1 MSDQKK
7 SAGDADLA
15 AGRLKS
21 YGRRGGRALS
31 HRQQQLLDIVLPR
44 IRVPIGADPLNP
56 RDMFPEADKIWLEI
70 GFGGGE
76 HPVAQAAG
84 NPDAGLIAS
93 EVFFEGI
100 AKCLTAIEARKLENI
115 RLWDE
120 DARILLDAFEP
131 ACIDRIFILFPDP
144 WPKARHHKRR
154 LVQPDFLDQLA
165 RVLRPGGTVRFAT
178 DVADYAAEAEGHFGR
193 HPRFER
199 LIRRDGDAR
208 QVPPDHFQT
217 RYETKQLG
225 DIEPVFFDFVCV

>member
-1 MSDQKK
+1 MTEQKK
-7 SAGDADLA
+7 FPGGHDLA

-31 HRQQQLLDIVLPR
+31 HRQQQLLDIILPR
-44 IRVPIGADPLNP
+44 IRVPVGDKPVKPA
-56 RDMFPEADKIWLEI
+56 DMFPGASKIWLEI

-76 HPVAQAAG
+76 HPVAQATAH
-84 NPDAGLIAS
+84 PDAGLIAS

-100 AKCLTAIEARKLENI
+100 AKCLTAIEARQLGNI

-120 DARILLDAFEP
+120 DARTLLDAFEP

-144 WPKARHHKRR
+144 WPKAKHHKRR

-178 DVADYAAEAEGHFGR
+178 DVADYAAEAEDHFSR
-193 HPRFER
+193 HPRFDR
-199 LIRRDGDAR
+199 VVPYGADAR
-208 QVPPDHFQT
+208 QVPADHFQT
-217 RYETKQLG
+217 RYETKRLG
-225 DIEPVFFDFVCV
+225 DIEPVFFDFVCT